1 MFVLKHPSNLLF
13 ICANDCGKNALFFIC
28 DEQIINEFLVAW
40 SIAKPST
47 MKNIFKV
54 FLWKL
59 VLELVVYAYDY
70 FFPFIIFHTG
80 ATKKALKIEQQ
91 SMTAIYDSP
100 STNVNKTGN
109 INDSF

>member
-1 MFVLKHPSNLLF
+1 M
-13 ICANDCGKNALFFIC
+13 
-28 DEQIINEFLVAW
+28 VAW

-54 FLWKL
+54 FLWKWFF
-59 VLELVVYAYDY
+59 ELVVYAYNY
-70 FFPFIIFHTG
+70 FFPFIIFHAG

-91 SMTAIYDSP
+91 SMTAIYDFS
-100 STNVNKTGN
+100 STNVNKTSN